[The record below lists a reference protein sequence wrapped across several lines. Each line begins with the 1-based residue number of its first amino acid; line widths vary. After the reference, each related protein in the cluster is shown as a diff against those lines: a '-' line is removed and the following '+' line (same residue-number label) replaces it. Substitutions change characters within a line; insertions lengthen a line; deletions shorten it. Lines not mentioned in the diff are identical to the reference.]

1 MQYGCIGEHLKHSF
15 SAEIHRALADYSYE
29 ICEVAREDLNLF
41 MEKKEFCGINV
52 TIPYKELVIPHLYYI
67 SEQAKQI
74 GAVNTIVNREGRLFG
89 YNTDFYGMQSLI
101 ERLGVPLCGK
111 KLAVLGSGGTSHTAI
126 AVAKALGADPVLCV
140 GRRQKDGVID
150 YDMLYREHADLQFLI
165 NTTPCGMYPYPDG
178 NDKMPATAVD
188 LSRFASLEGVVDAV
202 YNPLRSQLILDARAK
217 SIPAEGGLY
226 MLVAQAVRA
235 SEIFLDTTY
244 PEETVGRVYQGV
256 LRQKE
261 NLILSGMPGSGKSTV
276 GAILAKRL
284 GMKLFELDAEIEREA
299 GTSISHI
306 FETQGEKAF
315 RDLET
320 RIIKEKISPRNGLVV
335 SLGGGAV
342 LREENI
348 NALRRNGRIY
358 FIDRPLAD
366 LLPTSD
372 RPLAS
377 SSEAIKRR
385 YEERY
390 EIYLTTADVR
400 IPVTSD
406 AKGVANIIEED
417 WKQL

>member
-15 SAEIHRALADYSYE
+15 SAEIHHALADYSYE
-29 ICEVAREDLNLF
+29 ICEVAREDLDLF
-41 MEKKEFCGINV
+41 LQKKDFCGINV

-74 GAVNTIVNREGRLFG
+74 GAVNTVVNREGRLYG

-101 ERLGVPLCGK
+101 ERLGVPLRGK
-111 KLAVLGSGGTSHTAI
+111 KLAVLGSGGTSHTAV

-140 GRRQKDGVID
+140 GRKQKDGVID
-150 YDMLYREHADLQFLI
+150 YETLYREHADLQFLI

-178 NDKMPATAVD
+178 NDKMPAAAID

-202 YNPLRSQLILDARAK
+202 YNPLRPRLILDAK
-217 SIPAEGGLY
+217 EKGIPAEGGLF

-244 PEETVGRVYQGV
+244 PEGTVERVYQGV

-261 NLILSGMPGSGKSTV
+261 NLVLSGMPGSGKSTV

-284 GMKLFELDAEIEREA
+284 GMELIELDAEIEKEA
-299 GTSISHI
+299 GTSISRI
-306 FETQGEKAF
+306 FETQGEQAF
-315 RDLET
+315 RDLES
-320 RIIKEKISPRNGLVV
+320 RIIKEKVAQRNGLIV

-342 LREENI
+342 LRKENI
-348 NALRRNGRIY
+348 DALRRNGRIY
-358 FIDRPLAD
+358 FIDRPLRE
-366 LLPTSD
+366 LLPTPD

-377 SSEAIKRR
+377 SAEAIKRR

-390 EIYLTTADVR
+390 GIYLATADVR
-400 IPVTSD
+400 IPVTTD
-406 AKGVANIIEED
+406 AHGVANIIEED